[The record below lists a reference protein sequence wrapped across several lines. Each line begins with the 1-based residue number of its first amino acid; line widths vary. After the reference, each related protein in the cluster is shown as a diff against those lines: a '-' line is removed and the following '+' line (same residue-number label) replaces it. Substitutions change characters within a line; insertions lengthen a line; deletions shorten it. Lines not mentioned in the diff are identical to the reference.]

1 MTEPGAFDRD
11 NIKLQPLAPPM
22 GLMEQFNLPP
32 AMIAFIRR
40 NQRSI
45 WIVATVGV
53 LLALGLS
60 SYFAY
65 RDYRAAQAS
74 AALDAALIAKQDKR
88 QLLDKVV
95 SEYGA
100 TGAALWAQIELALL
114 EEREGQRAQAIS
126 RLEAINAGLSAKSL
140 LKPLALNKLA
150 GLYENEK
157 QFDKALAAYNELA
170 AKEEFAA
177 EAYRAMGRVNEL
189 LGKKEEAAAMY
200 GKYLEAAGTQAA
212 RGQAD
217 PVREMVQSRLNQLK
231 K

>member
-1 MTEPGAFDRD
+1 MTEQGAFDRD

-40 NQRSI
+40 NQRAI
-45 WIVATVGV
+45 RIAVTVVV
-53 LLALGLS
+53 LLAIALS
-60 SYFAY
+60 SYSAY

-88 QLLDKVV
+88 QMLDKVV

-150 GLYENEK
+150 GLYEDEK
-157 QFDKALAAYNELA
+157 QFDKALVAYADLA
-170 AKEEFAA
+170 TREAFAS

-200 GKYLEAAGTQAA
+200 GKYLEAAA
-212 RGQAD
+212 GQAVPGQSD